1 MRFVI
6 KMAISL
12 EILKEKPNELCK
24 VATILS
30 YPHQVKGQLLP
41 AKFRDLNRFNYRQRS
56 RRYDGDFR
64 EDAKDVVPEDVL
76 ASRKAWHEGDQFA
89 KEYENKKGR
98 VKERQFE
105 LPDPVPA
112 TLDPSPTL
120 PNAVP
125 LRESMHESMTDSEA
139 STLSMEGSR
148 FKKKPIA
155 HGNAT
160 VAPTVRST
168 AVSIPPQEQPVF
180 TENDFPPLSSSES
193 EGPGTPPRQT
203 SMRNARKQ
211 HSGNLQ
217 TEGRLERNGSH
228 PDRAMEPGLYTLLR
242 ESASLPGRG
251 RASALLRK
259 AALPTLRMPAEDSAP
274 AYHRYEPSVKS
285 GAQFADSRSHGCH
298 FPADEDLLAA
308 PEIVPVPQHH
318 TVGGTKVRIRL
329 S

>member
-1 MRFVI
+1 MVEFLHGVDI
-6 KMAISL
+6 YLSL
-12 EILKEKPNELCK
+12 IRDSNDTNPK
-24 VATILS
+24 
-30 YPHQVKGQLLP
+30 VKGQLLP

-112 TLDPSPTL
+112 PLESSDPSPTL

-125 LRESMHESMTDSEA
+125 TPVVGLRESMPESMSDSEA
-139 STLSMEGSR
+139 STSSMKGSR
-148 FKKKPIA
+148 LKKKPIA
-155 HGNAT
+155 QGNAT
-160 VAPTVRST
+160 AAPTVRST
-168 AVSIPPQEQPVF
+168 AVSIPPKEQSVF

-217 TEGRLERNGSH
+217 TEGRSERNGSH

-259 AALPTLRMPAEDSAP
+259 AALPALRMPAEDSAP

-285 GAQFADSRSHGCH
+285 GAQCADSRSHGCH